1 MPASGGAGIARARKA
16 RTARLAAI
24 KADILNN
31 LADPDLSVSAVALR
45 QCITRRYVHMLF
57 EAEGITFS
65 EFVLE
70 RRLTQAYHML
80 SDPGN
85 GAKTIAALAYAA
97 GFGDLS
103 YFNRTFR
110 RRFGAKPSE
119 VRYAPVP

>member
-1 MPASGGAGIARARKA
+1 
-16 RTARLAAI
+16 
-24 KADILNN
+24 
-31 LADPDLSVSAVALR
+31 
-45 QCITRRYVHMLF
+45 MLF

-70 RRLTQAYHML
+70 KRLTHAYRML

-85 GAKTIAALAYAA
+85 GTETITALAYAA

-119 VRYAPVP
+119 VRHTTAL